1 MKIIKVWKYK
11 LKIYLVV
18 VLCTLVA
25 GCEGFFLMTEDNYY
39 MSFEG
44 VDGIVIETYGKSDA
58 IGLINNS
65 ARPLDYRLD
74 RSLYTLYIRHYGRR
88 STHPEYTLQAITPEG
103 EELSIDYLIP
113 REERPIGEDG
123 YRKPIY
129 CYDFDDFHVQVDRS
143 DQVNGVPKVGTT
155 VVRWEHLNR
164 SLHCEGGAK
173 YGPLN
178 RIDFALFNVAGELV
192 AEERLPVKHIKNGS
206 SQLSDI

>member
-18 VLCTLVA
+18 VLCALVA

-39 MSFEG
+39 MSFED
-44 VDGIVIETYGKSDA
+44 VDGIVIEAYGKPEWT
-58 IGLINNS
+58 LINNII
-65 ARPLDYRLD
+65 RPLDYRLD
-74 RSLYTLYIRHYGRR
+74 RSLYTLYIRHYKRY
-88 STHPEYTLQAITPEG
+88 STHPQYTLQAITPEG
-103 EELSIDYLIP
+103 EELSITYLIP
-113 REERPIGEDG
+113 SEEWPTGEDG
-123 YRKPIY
+123 YGKPIY
-129 CYDFDDFHVQVDRS
+129 CYDFDDVHDQVDRS

-155 VVRWEHLNR
+155 VVRWTHQNR

-178 RIDFALFNVAGELV
+178 RIDFALFNADGELV

-206 SQLSDI
+206 NQYSDI

>member
-18 VLCTLVA
+18 VLCALVA

-39 MSFEG
+39 MSFED
-44 VDGIVIETYGKSDA
+44 VDGIVIEAYGKSDA

-103 EELSIDYLIP
+103 EELSITYLIP
-113 REERPIGEDG
+113 SEEWPTGEDG
-123 YRKPIY
+123 YGKPIY
-129 CYDFDDFHVQVDRS
+129 CYDFDDVHDQVDRS

-155 VVRWEHLNR
+155 VVSWTHQNR

-178 RIDFALFNVAGELV
+178 RIDFALFNAAGELV

>member
-18 VLCTLVA
+18 VLCALVA

-39 MSFEG
+39 MSFED
-44 VDGIVIETYGKSDA
+44 VDGIVIEAYGKSEGL
-58 IGLINNS
+58 GLINNS

-74 RSLYTLYIRHYGRR
+74 RSLYTLYIRHYEIR
-88 STHPEYTLQAITPEG
+88 STHPEYTLQAITPKG
-103 EELSIDYLIP
+103 EELSITYLIP
-113 REERPIGEDG
+113 SEEWPIGEDG
-123 YRKPIY
+123 YGKPIY
-129 CYDFDDFHVQVDRS
+129 CFGFRDAHDRVDRS

-155 VVRWEHLNR
+155 VVRWIHQNR

-178 RIDFALFNVAGELV
+178 RIDFALFNADGELV

-206 SQLSDI
+206 NQYSDI